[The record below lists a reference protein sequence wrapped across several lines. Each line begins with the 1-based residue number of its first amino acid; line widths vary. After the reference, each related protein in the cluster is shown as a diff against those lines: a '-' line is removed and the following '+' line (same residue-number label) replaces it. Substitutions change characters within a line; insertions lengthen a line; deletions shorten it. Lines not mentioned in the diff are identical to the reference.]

1 MCINVKSNFERGV
14 NICGEDILKG
24 LKAKV
29 ELWKNHKNRLIN
41 SLRTVSENVLYD
53 QIIYRIYTIINII

>member
-14 NICGEDILKG
+14 NICGEDI